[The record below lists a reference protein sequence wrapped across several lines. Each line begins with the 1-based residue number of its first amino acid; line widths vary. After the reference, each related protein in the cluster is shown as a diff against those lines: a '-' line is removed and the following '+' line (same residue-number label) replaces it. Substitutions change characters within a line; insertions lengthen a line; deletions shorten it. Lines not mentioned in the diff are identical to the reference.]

1 MKTFEYFNAKTIYEA
16 VNLLQQ
22 FEGKA
27 TILAGGTDLIVKAK
41 KKLFNPRILIDISK
55 IEEMKYIKVKGK
67 NIHIGASTK
76 LHEIANSFIIKDCI
90 NVLASAA
97 KKVGSIQIRNMATIG
112 GNVGNAAPSGDTI
125 TPLMVLHAKAVIFSK
140 KGEKSILV
148 SNLFRGPGITILN
161 PFEIIKEFVI
171 PWENLN
177 TGMEYLKYSR
187 RKGTDLA
194 VVNCAVR
201 VKVHPNDKRIDDIDI
216 ALGAVAPIPILL
228 KNIKS
233 KLREK
238 VISRELCREISNY
251 ALKQITPI
259 NDVRASKAYRKQIA
273 KIYIQK
279 GLIVAYRNA
288 VNYCN
293 EHKNK

>member
-1 MKTFEYFNAKTIYEA
+1 MMKTFEYFNAKTIYEA

-76 LHEIANSFIIKDCI
+76 LHEIANSFI
-90 NVLASAA
+90 
-97 KKVGSIQIRNMATIG
+97 IQIRNMATIG